1 MGRLAVVMFSFLA
14 VVAGFN
20 GSARAELRTAPDRP
34 GIFEIGDPIMI
45 GRTSLEHEMRLNA
58 NLAAYIEN
66 YGWPDYAEIQEV
78 QVDYPFAPYEV
89 RLYYLRRNSY
99 LAYGRVIVAPSVFDY
114 GIRKYEGPISP
125 ETLDRLLTV
134 AVDDGRRA
142 SSRHSPQPAA
152 VDAVENEAPAEVVEA
167 EPAPAAAPP
176 AEEAAA
182 APATDQTL
190 EQIILRLEAA
200 AERAAAAADL
210 AEQASIAANSSADR
224 ATTALERAA
233 AQAEATDRSPD
244 PFTPAARRT

>member
-14 VVAGFN
+14 VVAGFD
-20 GSARAELRTAPDRP
+20 GSARAELRAVSDRP

-45 GRTSLEHEMRLNA
+45 GRTSLEHEMRMNV
-58 NLAAYIEN
+58 NLASYIEN

-114 GIRKYEGPISP
+114 GVRKYEGEIRP

-134 AVDDGRRA
+134 AVTTDDE
-142 SSRHSPQPAA
+142 PAVVEAHPEPVA
-152 VDAVENEAPAEVVEA
+152 VDAMENEVPVEVVEA
-167 EPAPAAAPP
+167 EPAPVAEPP
-176 AEEAAA
+176 VEVAAA

-233 AQAEATDRSPD
+233 AQAEAH
-244 PFTPAARRT
+244 